1 MVILLNGNINSGK
14 TTIAKYITAMDYS
27 IAHIEVDSL
36 REFIHWMGLQESIK
50 INLENALSVA
60 INFHNRNISS
70 IITYPLSDEDYRFVT
85 EKLTSAGIKFCV
97 ITLFTQLSQLKSNRG
112 NRELTDWE
120 LTRIDELYTQ
130 GLTQPSFGSI
140 IDNSKQSISQSAQQ
154 VLDLAQIK

>member
-14 TTIAKYITAMDYS
+14 TTIAKYITAMDYA

-36 REFIHWMGLQESIK
+36 REFIHWMTLTESIK

-70 IITYPLSDEDYRFVT
+70 IITYPLSEEDYRFVT

-97 ITLFTQLSQLKSNRG
+97 ITLFTQLSELKSNRG

-120 LTRIDELYTQ
+120 LTRIDELYKQ

-154 VLDLAQIK
+154 VLDFPES